1 MALKQE
7 GYPVSVWD
15 DWSRRDPGRYHPGEC
30 ESKWDGFRG
39 SGNPVTGGS
48 IVQMARS
55 RGWQTARSKDGG
67 AEQHGRELGWDDM
80 IGLDEKEDL
89 TVVDP
94 AWLEEREIAP
104 PEQWDP
110 ARELITYLELLFSP
124 GDCVGYV
131 TRSFEKDGRRLP
143 TKGCYDRTAEQ
154 LIEQLKKCGGDLGA
168 VLGDYDPAA
177 GAWIRF
183 NPLDGKGVK
192 NDNVTAFRY
201 ALVESDTLP
210 VEQQHAIIAFAACD
224 LEGTGE
230 VPQQRL
236 MEYTGKAKTTIQNW
250 VDEHPGFIREGGMIR
265 RVQKEKTDF
274 FGGVQ
279 KHIWTLYKNLEGGS
293 KKGGPKTPYI
303 YRGFFGPPHFGTR
316 PIGARGGDA
325 KKNASGVFHAH
336 APAHRHPPGEEM
348 AGGEGQTG
356 EL

>member
-1 MALKQE
+1 MKKYDLLEALDCIDPASLDYSEWLGVGMALKQE
-7 GYPVSVWD
+7 GYPASVWD
-15 DWSRRDPGRYHPGEC
+15 DWSRRDPRRYHPGEC

-39 SGNPVTGGS
+39 SDNPVTGGS

-89 TVVDP
+89 AVVDP

-210 VEQQHAIIAFAACD
+210 VE
-224 LEGTGE
+224 
-230 VPQQRL
+230 R
-236 MEYTGKAKTTIQNW
+236 
-250 VDEHPGFIREGGMIR
+250 
-265 RVQKEKTDF
+265 
-274 FGGVQ
+274 
-279 KHIWTLYKNLEGGS
+279 
-293 KKGGPKTPYI
+293 
-303 YRGFFGPPHFGTR
+303 
-316 PIGARGGDA
+316 
-325 KKNASGVFHAH
+325 
-336 APAHRHPPGEEM
+336 
-348 AGGEGQTG
+348 
-356 EL
+356 